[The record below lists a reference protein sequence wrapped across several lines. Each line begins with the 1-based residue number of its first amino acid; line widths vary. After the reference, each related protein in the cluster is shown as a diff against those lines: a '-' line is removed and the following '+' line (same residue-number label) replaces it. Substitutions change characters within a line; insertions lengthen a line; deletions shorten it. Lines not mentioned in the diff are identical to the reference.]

1 MVEWNEVEHHT
12 FLNLALDG
20 GELLASL
27 PRALNPE
34 NYRAALNKLILNEDL
49 IIF

>member
-1 MVEWNEVEHHT
+1 VEWSEVEHHT

-20 GELLASL
+20 GEWLASCS
-27 PRALNPE
+27 RTVNPG
-34 NYRAALNKLILNEDL
+34 NYRATLNKLILNEDF